1 MKLAIVI
8 LLASVLYNAWQAA
21 EYRELADK
29 AMEQA
34 DLADEVT
41 AFCEESLRRCVRDLH
56 AGCAPRLDTRAP

>member
-21 EYRELADK
+21 EYREIADE
-29 AMEQA
+29 AMQQA

-41 AFCEESLRRCVRDLH
+41 AFCEESLRRCIANRCV
-56 AGCAPRLDTRAP
+56 PRLDVRAP